1 VAPEVVRDWDL
12 LQILNQ
18 LSSVGGFGS
27 ESSPVAAEQGLVKGV
42 IQEAKRSIEENI
54 TIFDLPF
61 RKPPVDLLACLWPR

>member
-1 VAPEVVRDWDL
+1 MVRDWEL

-18 LSSVGGFGS
+18 LSSVSGFGS
-27 ESSPVAAEQGLVKGV
+27 ESSPVAAEQGLVRGV

-61 RKPPVDLLACLWPR
+61 RKPQVDLFACLWPR